1 MRRLMHATTV
11 LGCLFLISAP
21 AAAREG
27 VVPVE
32 EVAAR
37 LLDDGMRSG
46 QAMALL
52 TELCREVPHRLAGSA
67 GGRRAEAL
75 GKAWMERFGFQ
86 EIRQETFPVRSW
98 ERGPVERAAVEVP
111 GADPAPLAVC
121 ALGGSVGTPAGGV
134 AAPVVE
140 VRDLKEIAAR
150 ADEVKGRIV
159 FLNRPMDPGL
169 VSTFRAYGGAADQR
183 VHGASA
189 AALHG
194 AVAVVVRS
202 MTLKD
207 DDVPHTGIMIYR
219 DDAPKIPAAALGLQS
234 ADRLSAMLAARPD
247 LVLELELSAREHPPV
262 EARNT
267 LGQLTGVERPGEIV
281 VLGCHLDAW
290 DKGCGAHDDGAG
302 CAQAVEALRLLG
314 RLGLPLRRTV
324 RVVLYMDEE
333 MGGVGGKAYAG
344 AAARKAE
351 PHVYAIE
358 SDRGGFVPLG
368 FTVDAEDHAVEA
380 LRRRTLPIL
389 KRVGMRDVERGGG
402 GVDIGPL
409 KGIGCTNIG
418 LVPDSQRYFDVH
430 HSDNDVLAAVHPR
443 ELQLGAVAMAV
454 LAYMLSNE

>member
-1 MRRLMHATTV
+1 MRNLIKATILVT
-11 LGCLFLISAP
+11 LIATSAR
-21 AAAREG
+21 AGEREG
-27 VVPVE
+27 AVPMQ

-37 LLDDGMRSG
+37 LLDDGMGSG

-52 TELCREVPHRLAGSA
+52 EELCTEAPHRLAGNP
-67 GGRRAEAL
+67 GGRTAEAL
-75 GKAWMERFGFQ
+75 GRAWMERLGFQ
-86 EIRQETFPVRSW
+86 EIRQEAFEVRSW
-98 ERGPVERAAVEVP
+98 ERGAIERASVAVP
-111 GADPAPLAVC
+111 GDDPIPLSVC
-121 ALGGSVGTPAGGV
+121 ALGGAVGTPEDGIE
-134 AAPVVE
+134 APVVE
-140 VRDLKEIAAR
+140 VRDLKEIATR
-150 ADEVKGRIV
+150 AAEVKGKIV
-159 FLNRPMDPGL
+159 FLNRPMDPTHT
-169 VSTFRAYGGAADQR
+169 STFRSYGGAADQR

-189 AALHG
+189 AAKHG
-194 AVAVVVRS
+194 AVGVVVRS
-202 MTLKD
+202 MTLKN

-219 DDAPKIPAAALGLQS
+219 DDAPKIPAAALGLMS
-234 ADRLSAMLAARPD
+234 ADRLSEMLRRHPG
-247 LVLELELSAREHPPV
+247 LTLRLELSAQENPPV

-267 LGQLTGVERPGEIV
+267 LGQITGAEHPEEIV

-333 MGGVGGKAYAG
+333 MGGIGGKAYAKSE
-344 AAARKAE
+344 ARKGE

-368 FTVDAEDHAVEA
+368 FTVDAEDHVVDA
-380 LRRRTLPIL
+380 LRRRTLPVL
-389 KRVGMRDVERGGG
+389 EAVGIHYMERGGG

-409 KGIGCTNIG
+409 KAIGCTNIG

-443 ELQLGAVAMAV
+443 ELQLGAVTMAV
-454 LAYMLSNE
+454 LAFMLANE